1 MVLPGYRSTKDKQ
14 LTLGKV
20 SMPDTI
26 NAAMLVLRVILAVV
40 LLAHGT
46 KHAFGRERT
55 TNWFRW
61 LGFKAP
67 GFQWFNM
74 TATEIAVGVLLLA
87 GLFTSVSVAAIVGLM
102 FVAFWSV
109 HRQAGFFITAFM
121 KDDIDVEGYEYVL
134 TLAVA
139 AVALGLGGPGAWSLD
154 ERITI
159 DGVSLAGQLDGA
171 VGLALAGMGLVAGIL
186 LVAIF
191 WRPTRAS

>member
-1 MVLPGYRSTKDKQ
+1 
-14 LTLGKV
+14 
-20 SMPDTI
+20 
-26 NAAMLVLRVILAVV
+26 
-40 LLAHGT
+40 
-46 KHAFGRERT
+46 
-55 TNWFRW
+55 
-61 LGFKAP
+61 
-67 GFQWFNM
+67 
-74 TATEIAVGVLLLA
+74 
-87 GLFTSVSVAAIVGLM
+87 
-102 FVAFWSV
+102 
-109 HRQAGFFITAFM
+109 M